1 MLLDTNILSEL
12 MRARPNPAIIEWLDR
27 QPADQL
33 FVSSI
38 SRAEIELGIALL
50 PEGKRQN
57 ELRSAAED
65 MFAVFAGKNIP
76 FDELAAQQYGI
87 LVAERIR
94 IGRPISVEDAQ
105 IAAIAIVRNLSLATR
120 NSKDFAHIKDLLVIN
135 PWDCGRSS
143 VQ

>member
-12 MRARPNPAIIEWLDR
+12 MRACPNPAIIEWLDR

-33 FVSSI
+33 FVSAI

-65 MFAVFAGKNIP
+65 MFAVFAGKI
-76 FDELAAQQYGI
+76 FHLMSWQ
-87 LVAERIR
+87 
-94 IGRPISVEDAQ
+94 
-105 IAAIAIVRNLSLATR
+105 
-120 NSKDFAHIKDLLVIN
+120 
-135 PWDCGRSS
+135 RSS
-143 VQ
+143 TAFSLRKEYG